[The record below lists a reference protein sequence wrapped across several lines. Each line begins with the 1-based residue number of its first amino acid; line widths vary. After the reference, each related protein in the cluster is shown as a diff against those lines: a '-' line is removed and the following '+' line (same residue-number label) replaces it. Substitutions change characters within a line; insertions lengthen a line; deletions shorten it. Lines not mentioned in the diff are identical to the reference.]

1 MLIFDQLNK
10 GERPL
15 RILAWGVAAGLFLL
29 GAGLWRVQVLSGG
42 HYREQQAV
50 QSFRT
55 VRLPA
60 MRGKIL
66 DRHGLALAENEPR
79 YRIDVYLDELR
90 TQFAAEYR
98 RLRADLLRQRGG
110 EPPPP
115 TLWQRLLSR
124 FRRGASRPTLSAN
137 ERAWLDRQARHRVV
151 SNLVAEVNARLGTQ
165 VSRTEEDL
173 FRHWRDRR
181 ALPFPLLENLS
192 PAQVAVVTETGWN
205 LPGVEIELAPARS
218 YPHGRLAA
226 HVLGHVRREDSFD
239 EEERGFNYRL
249 RDYRGAIGLEA
260 AFDRQLR
267 GASGAKSIL
276 VNSAGYRHREGELVL
291 AEPQMG
297 RNLVTTLDL
306 GIQRVA
312 EEALE
317 KVSPNV
323 RGAVVVMDP
332 RNGDL
337 LALVSAPGFDPNQW
351 LSGVS
356 REEFARLMDPETKP
370 MFNRASFGIYPP
382 GSTFKIVTALACLD
396 QGILTPATIHRPVR
410 TEGYY
415 RLGNRIIDD
424 TAPAGEY
431 DFRRA
436 FIRSSNS
443 YFIEHGLR
451 LGLARLLEAGR
462 RFHLGE
468 KTGLR
473 LGEES
478 AGIFPAPEDVE
489 STWTRSNLADLSIG
503 QQVALTPVQVAVVVS
518 AVANGGTV
526 YWPRLVQRVS
536 PADPLA
542 PGEVETI
549 RPGQVRGELGYRK
562 EHLDIVRS
570 AMRDDV
576 LADEGTGRAARVA
589 DFEVCGKTGT
599 AEVKEGR
606 RLVDKITWFAS
617 YAPFQQPRYAV
628 VVMVE
633 SGGSGGGTCAPV
645 ARRIYEHVRDR
656 ERGGTRPVSL
666 SMH

>member
-15 RILAWGVAAGLFLL
+15 RLLAWGVAAGLFLL
-29 GAGLWRVQVLSGG
+29 LAGLWRVQVLSGG

-66 DRHGLALAENEPR
+66 DRHGKALAENDPR

-90 TQFAAEYR
+90 TQFGTEYK
-98 RLRADLLRQRGG
+98 RLRSELLRQRGG

-115 TLWQRLLSR
+115 TLWQRLVNR
-124 FRRGASRPTLSAN
+124 FRREKTRPVLSAN
-137 ERAWLDRQARHRVV
+137 ERAWLDRQARYTVV
-151 SNLVAEVNARLGTQ
+151 SNLIAQVNTRLGTQ
-165 VSRTEEDL
+165 VHKTEEEL
-173 FRHWRDRR
+173 YRHWRDRR
-181 ALPFPLLENLS
+181 ALPFPLLENLT

-205 LPGVEIELAPARS
+205 LPGVEIELTPVRS

-226 HVLGHVRREDSFD
+226 HALGHVRREDAFD

-267 GASGAKSIL
+267 GTSGAKSIL

-291 AEPQMG
+291 VEPQMG
-297 RNLVTTLDL
+297 LNLVTTLDL

-317 KVSPNV
+317 KVSPGV

-337 LALVSAPGFDPNQW
+337 LALASAPSFDPNQW

-356 REEFARLMDPETKP
+356 HEEFARLMDPETKP

-382 GSTFKIVTALACLD
+382 GSTFKIVTALACLEN
-396 QGILTPATIHRPVR
+396 GVLTPATIHRTLR
-410 TEGYY
+410 TEGFY

-443 YFIEHGLR
+443 YFIEHGLK
-451 LGLARLLEAGR
+451 LGLRRLLEAGR
-462 RFHLGE
+462 EFHFGE

-478 AGIFPAPEDVE
+478 AGIFPEPGDVE
-489 STWTRSNLADLSIG
+489 SIWTRSNLADLSIG
-503 QQVALTPVQVAVVVS
+503 QQVALTPVQVAVMVS

-526 YWPRLVQRVS
+526 YWPRLVQRVE

-549 RPGQVRGELGYRK
+549 RAGQVRHELGYRK
-562 EHLDIVRS
+562 EHLDIVRA

-576 LADEGTGRAARVA
+576 MADEGTGRAARVA
-589 DFEVCGKTGT
+589 DFEICGKTGT

-617 YAPFQQPRYAV
+617 YGPYQQARYAV

-656 ERGGTRPVSL
+656 ERGGARPVNL